1 MLELY
6 RFASPHQ
13 VHVLTTLF
21 DFVLLCCREAVKVAI
36 EGEIPSSISSLSKL
50 QVLRLSGSMRTSI
63 PSAIGALIDLRVF
76 SLELDDVY
84 GGLPSS
90 LSKLTSLREFIIAS
104 PSRAMEVEG
113 LLPWTYH
120 PTLEVLRLER
130 TRLIGF
136 VGNALPMFQMPSL
149 REITFE
155 SNPHLS
161 VVFDQVSLDRL
172 ETLHIKSSPS
182 VRGTLSAFLPRL
194 KQLFISSTALS
205 GTLFSTFWTSTAST
219 LESLIIMAPHF
230 SGDLE
235 FGDTC
240 HLINIV
246 LNRVQLVGSIS
257 PQIGRCSNLEL
268 FLISGCPLSGPLPS
282 ELGGL
287 SSLAALSITDARNLG
302 PLPPS
307 LASTPAD
314 ITITGSGLTGT
325 IPDSFA
331 RQFNSIDLSN
341 NDLTGQLPAMRCG
354 KCLFAGNNFFGSIP
368 PQMAQSAELIDL
380 SRNLLGPTIDS
391 RLFAPKAALQ
401 ELNVT
406 SNRFEGPLPELPFH
420 SGSVPLSIDVS
431 RNKFTGGLPA
441 SWSIYDVYAND
452 NELSGNLTQFF
463 ANFSGRVL
471 QLSRN
476 RFTGAI
482 PPLSR
487 MHRTF
492 KLDLSHNQFSGGI
505 PPVAPRLS
513 SFSASHNRLKEHVSG
528 AFISSVQK
536 SSLESLDLSYNQLTS
551 PTEASQ
557 IWLYSLLHSNLSA
570 LDLSHNRFTRSFN
583 PEPEMGPPENS
594 ELGSPILMLDL
605 SHNGFSGAFMPAT
618 FTSLVSLDLSHNF
631 FNEIALTK
639 RKYPSIGQVDLS
651 HNRLISDVA
660 LLFADLPFLYNLKA
674 QNNSIHGRLTLTD
687 LPKLESLDL
696 SDNLLDV
703 EPSWSSIG
711 SHFLNQSLKTLSLV
725 MNPQIPRAQALHT
738 NTTGLAKTSSSS
750 PSREL
755 SGATCFSLSFYNT
768 TNIAFAFDESLFNFV
783 QCDCDH
789 EHFGKPPF
797 WCEQCPSLVDP
808 ETGVASGVEEC
819 GGPRMLVGL
828 NSFVTAKQ
836 VNKSEDGTP
845 VFGFETQSCLYTPD
859 RVLTKVSNCLGLQM
873 TADRLQNLSALPEV
887 LSTQCVLGSEGRL
900 CAECMC
906 DWRSTRPICYYE
918 KAQQCQKCSRVLPSS
933 SFVALIV
940 GGLIAMLVVGTIV
953 VVLVLR
959 SKRVQKRTA
968 WSKLSLL
975 KRLFYRLLFMTSLG
989 NISILLTFVQL
1000 FMELTHWDSYAIGR
1014 VLQLMNLNGESIGLR
1029 CLFPFLSD
1037 PVLGL
1042 GVRLSLPF
1050 VACILVVVCVV
1061 LAEVASKLFSM
1072 LSEHRS
1078 TSSVRNMHLNDHGE
1092 ENMPLNVSKSPWQDI
1107 GSSDFESHGSPSSDI
1122 QSDWMTTSTGL
1133 TPRDIVIAYPTLAMM
1148 TSTLITVTRF
1158 LYFGTALTAHEYFFS
1173 TMDRQSGAYY
1183 VQNAPWI
1190 LIDTARTQ
1198 RWLSI
1203 PVAILFDA
1211 VLPAGFLYLCFRLR
1225 HKIGHDETGYYLGTL
1240 FTSFKPSFY
1249 WWEIVNIAKKVS
1261 IALVLRG
1268 IPSSNVLQVTL
1279 IVTILAGFQVI
1290 QTSVS
1295 PWRRKTENLLDALGS
1310 LVLVGALLAARSGRY
1325 ENSFVSV
1332 YYVVAFSAL
1341 YVIGSLIAIV
1351 YHALTGTTDY
1361 ERRLQAI
1368 DSGDA
1373 QFGDKSHQST
1383 GLARMSPWETEDDS
1397 NAIESSSDID
1407 TLVPLH

>member
-1 MLELY
+1 MSIYDSE
-6 RFASPHQ
+6 FVQ
-13 VHVLTTLF
+13 V
-21 DFVLLCCREAVKVAI
+21 EI
-36 EGEIPSSISSLSKL
+36 EGVIPLRISKL
-50 QVLRLSGSMRTSI
+50 LKLEVLRIAAHMTSPIPLTIGS
-63 PSAIGALIDLRVF
+63 LVNLRVL
-76 SLELDDVY
+76 SLELSVLTSDIPQT
-84 GGLPSS
+84 LCN
-90 LSKLTSLREFIIAS
+90 LTSLQELTLKAFTSVPIPIQGDIPFLS
-104 PSRAMEVEG
+104 
-113 LLPWTYH
+113 H
-120 PTLEVLRLER
+120 PTLEVLQLQRTQIRGFPAGVLLPKLRVLSLLNNPKLSWPFAPTDPLDSLE
-130 TRLIGF
+130 
-136 VGNALPMFQMPSL
+136 S
-149 REITFE
+149 ITIMNSPE
-155 SNPHLS
+155 VRGQLTTY
-161 VVFDQVSLDRL
+161 L
-172 ETLHIKSSPS
+172 PS
-182 VRGTLSAFLPRL
+182 VREFIIRSYALGGELSSAFWSNAMKLEVFNLDAPRFTG
-194 KQLFISSTALS
+194 FIDAGNGAKCALTELSILSTALS
-205 GTLFSTFWTSTAST
+205 APITSSIGNCKR
-219 LESLIIMAPHF
+219 LRLLS
-230 SGDLE
+230 
-235 FGDTC
+235 
-240 HLINIV
+240 IV
-246 LNRVQLVGSIS
+246 DCAL
-257 PQIGRCSNLEL
+257 P
-268 FLISGCPLSGPLPS
+268 GPLPS
-282 ELGGL
+282 EMGL
-287 SSLAALSITDARNLG
+287 LRSLRSIIIRHAIKLG
-302 PLPPS
+302 PLFPS
-307 LASTPAD
+307 LMNSTDELSPSLE
-314 ITITGSGLTGT
+314 IISSGLTGT
-325 IPDSFA
+325 VPALAPNFY
-331 RQFNSIDLSN
+331 RIDLSDN
-341 NDLTGQLPAMRCG
+341 ELEGQLPPIRCSR
-354 KCLFAGNNFFGSIP
+354 CSFAGNKLSGSIP
-368 PQMAQSAELIDL
+368 LVMAHYAS
-380 SRNLLGPTIDS
+380 
-391 RLFAPKAALQ
+391 
-401 ELNVT
+401 
-406 SNRFEGPLPELPFH
+406 
-420 SGSVPLSIDVS
+420 SIDVS
-431 RNKFTGGLPA
+431 RNMLGPTIVKDLFSHEDHAIALNLSLNSFEGFLPDLPYSVDKPFYNTLSVDVSHNKFIGNLPP
-441 SWSIYDVYAND
+441 SWGHYKVYASD
-452 NELSGNLTQFF
+452 NELSGDLTGL
-463 ANFSGRVL
+463 FSNYTSKVL
-471 QLSRN
+471 HLSHN
-476 RFTGAI
+476 RFQGSVPAMI
-482 PPLSR
+482 HMEQLLD
-487 MHRTF
+487 
-492 KLDLSHNQFSGGI
+492 LDLSHNMLSDGQFGL
-505 PPVAPRLS
+505 PPLPPKLQYFR
-513 SFSASHNRLKEHVSG
+513 ASHNRFSEFITTMFINSVESG
-528 AFISSVQK
+528 
-536 SSLESLDLSYNQLTS
+536 SLILLDLSYNQLRCGSTV
-551 PTEASQ
+551 P
-557 IWLYSLLHSNLSA
+557 IWLRTTWLSSLLNSTAHVIN
-570 LDLSHNRFTRSFN
+570 LSHNRLSCVFN
-583 PEPEMGPPENS
+583 PIMAEHSVPEGVFIDKLTS
-594 ELGSPILMLDL
+594 VLMLDL
-605 SHNGFSGAFMPAT
+605 SHNQLSSVFNPAI
-618 FTSLVSLDLSHNF
+618 FTSLVALDLSHNLF
-631 FNEIALTK
+631 TSISLT
-639 RKYPSIGQVDLS
+639 RSRYQAITQLDIS
-651 HNRLISDVA
+651 HNHIKFDVA
-660 LLFADLPFLYNLKA
+660 SVADLPFLYNLKA

-906 DWRSTRPICYYE
+906 DWRSTRPVCYYE

-1361 ERRLQAI
+1361 ERRLQSI
-1368 DSGDA
+1368 DSQGTQTEEAVQGTLDL
-1373 QFGDKSHQST
+1373 DS
-1383 GLARMSPWETEDDS
+1383 MSPWETEDEAS
-1397 NAIESSSDID
+1397 AIECASDNEP
-1407 TLVPLH
+1407 LVSLR